1 MDEKNGGDLFDAAM
15 GVYDGAQVCKLV
27 GTFLLEKIR
36 EIWNKVDIGLHWND
50 GLAVF
55 RNKTG
60 THLEKIK
67 KYCKDYLKSTTYK

>member
-15 GVYDGAQVCKLV
+15 GVYDDAQVCKLV

-36 EIWNKVDIGLHWND
+36 EIWNKVDIGLHRND

-67 KYCKDYLKSTTYK
+67 EYCKDYLRNTTYK

>member
-15 GVYDGAQVCKLV
+15 GVYDGPQVCKLV

-36 EIWNKVDIGLHWND
+36 EIWNKVDIGLHRND

-67 KYCKDYLKSTTYK
+67 KYCKDYLRNTTYK

>member
-1 MDEKNGGDLFDAAM
+1 MDEKKGDLFDVNGGLWRSSSM
-15 GVYDGAQVCKLV
+15 WTF

-36 EIWNKVDIGLHWND
+36 GIWNKVNIGLYRND
-50 GLAVF
+50 GLAVL

-67 KYCKDYLKSTTYK
+67 KKIAKII